1 MAVGVLLA
9 GGIFLLAADYLR
21 SVRETDGSI
30 QRNTY
35 GQGNRTEELEVSIAG
50 GEARFPAEIQVAEQ
64 QYSTEEIQELFQRVI
79 RHMEK
84 LIL

>member
-50 GEARFPAEIQVAEQ
+50 
-64 QYSTEEIQELFQRVI
+64 
-79 RHMEK
+79 
-84 LIL
+84 